1 MESGKA
7 LNLLPETSRIFR
19 LSNNPIESG
28 SVSRRFEA
36 RLSSSRFTNPAIESG
51 ITYFPPAKVLR
62 YKKKKKQKAKTEG
75 HNSLILSHFFN

>member
-51 ITYFPPAKVLR
+51 ITYFPPQR
-62 YKKKKKQKAKTEG
+62 FSDIRKKKLNKKPKLKDITV
-75 HNSLILSHFFN
+75 